1 MNGEISYSMKEL
13 RVLAERW
20 RVRYNTIRPHSSLGY
35 KPPALEAWLTSTNK
49 WYGKVES
56 KKRLPLF
63 HTPDYG
69 GEINQSPTALH

>member
-1 MNGEISYSMKEL
+1 MYL
-13 RVLAERW
+13 TQP
-20 RVRYNTIRPHSSLGY
+20 RYLHQSHTIRPHSSLGY

-49 WYGKVES
+49 GYGKVES